1 MNLGALAHIIFRLKP
16 EFLIK
21 STTSLGSWQFKDM
34 KASLVFS
41 LLLVSMA
48 CNNAAPTGTQ
58 TANSNSANRPMRSEQ
73 MQQNSVAHTT
83 ESRPGSTP
91 PPNPNAPGKFAQG
104 GEAIDTAKF
113 DGVIAEAEKSLKAKP
128 NDAAA
133 KSALA
138 DAYFDRGFALT
149 EARQYA
155 AALGDYRKALKYVPD
170 HEESKKWIDQ
180 IVGIYQMLK
189 KEAPRE
195 GEEPAPL
202 PFKK

>member
-1 MNLGALAHIIFRLKP
+1 MMNRISIVFLAALA
-16 EFLIK
+16 
-21 STTSLGSWQFKDM
+21 T
-34 KASLVFS
+34 
-41 LLLVSMA
+41 A
-48 CNNAAPTGTQ
+48 CNSAAPTATQ
-58 TANSNSANRPMRSEQ
+58 TSNANSSNRPMRSEQ
-73 MQQNSVAHTT
+73 MQQGNALAHTT

-113 DGVIAEAEKSLKAKP
+113 DGVIAEAEKAFKAKP

-155 AALGDYRKALKYVPD
+155 AALGDYRKALKIVPD
-170 HEESKKWIDQ
+170 HEESQKWLNQ
-180 IVGIYQMLK
+180 IVSIYKMLNK
-189 KEAPRE
+189 DAPKE

-202 PFKK
+202 PWKGKN

>member
-1 MNLGALAHIIFRLKP
+1 MKRTSLLILAALA
-16 EFLIK
+16 
-21 STTSLGSWQFKDM
+21 
-34 KASLVFS
+34 A
-41 LLLVSMA
+41 A

-58 TANSNSANRPMRSEQ
+58 TANSNAADRPMRSEQ

-83 ESRPGSTP
+83 ENQP

-113 DGVIAEAEKSLKAKP
+113 DGVIAEAEKALKSKP

-133 KSALA
+133 KTAVA

-155 AALGDYRKALKYVPD
+155 AALGDYRKALKLDPN
-170 HEESKKWIDQ
+170 HEESKKWIEQ

-189 KEAPRE
+189 KEAPKE
-195 GEEPAPL
+195 GEEPPPL
-202 PFKK
+202 PFKKS

>member
-1 MNLGALAHIIFRLKP
+1 MKKVLFLTLAAMM
-16 EFLIK
+16 
-21 STTSLGSWQFKDM
+21 ST
-34 KASLVFS
+34 
-41 LLLVSMA
+41 A

-58 TANSNSANRPMRSEQ
+58 TANANSPNRPMRSEQ
-73 MQQNSVAHTT
+73 MQQNSIAHTT
-83 ESRPGSTP
+83 EARPGATP

-113 DGVIAEAEKSLKAKP
+113 DGVIAEAEKALKAKS

-133 KSALA
+133 KTAVA

-180 IVGIYQMLK
+180 IVSIYKMLK
-189 KEAPRE
+189 KEAPKE

-202 PFKK
+202 PFKKTA

>member
-1 MNLGALAHIIFRLKP
+1 MKKVLLLSLVALA
-16 EFLIK
+16 
-21 STTSLGSWQFKDM
+21 
-34 KASLVFS
+34 A
-41 LLLVSMA
+41 A

-58 TANSNSANRPMRSEQ
+58 TANANSADRPMRSEQ
-73 MQQNSVAHTT
+73 MQQNSITHTT
-83 ESRPGSTP
+83 ENQ

-104 GEAIDTAKF
+104 GEPIDTAKF
-113 DGVIAEAEKSLKAKP
+113 DGVIAEAEKALKSKP

-133 KSALA
+133 KTALA
-138 DAYFDRGFALT
+138 DALFDRGFALT

-155 AALGDYRKALKYVPD
+155 AALGDYRKALKLDPN

-189 KEAPRE
+189 KEAPKE

-202 PFKK
+202 PFKKEGK